1 MIKTDYYTDADF
13 EKQMAQFANELN
25 ESEKPKANN
34 KKHSGK
40 IIDIVSKKQNAFP
53 YQVFP
58 EVIQAVINEWHKAFP
73 IPSEY
78 YAAGILAAFS
88 GAIGN
93 SVKIEYKRGYT
104 EPALLYMALVG
115 SPGLGK
121 TPALNK
127 AINPLINKEIEYRDA
142 YKEAKA
148 TFAQLSAEA
157 KEDKGEKPPSPL
169 CRELIIDDSTTEAVA
184 GLMHDNPKGLT
195 LIKDELMGFIGNMNK
210 YNKGADAEF
219 WLSTWSNTTAK
230 TNRSTKETI
239 FVKSSYVTIVGG
251 IQKNVVK
258 KLTTQDNVNNGFAA
272 RFLFVVP
279 DSFDRKK
286 DTDYE
291 PDLTIIDKY
300 SKALNTLFES
310 LESAC
315 GSPVLHDGYLIGC
328 GINPAIIRMT
338 TEAKTIFRDW
348 KNSMVDKGNNSSSDW
363 ERGSLTKLEAYCLRF
378 SLILELMNASCND
391 IEIKKTGDE
400 KEPAMN
406 ISIQPETVTRAIQ
419 LCGYF
424 EATMEAIIDNV
435 SLTKEEAIL
444 SELPKNHLAF
454 YNALPIDFYTHEAM
468 ELKEKF
474 KMSKSTVN
482 RLFKNEALFFI
493 EGRGHYKKLLTVN
506 EI

>member
-1 MIKTDYYTDADF
+1 MNKTDYNTDAGF
-13 EKQMAQFANELN
+13 EERMAQFAIELN
-25 ESEKPKANN
+25 ESERPNASN

-40 IIDIVSKKQNAFP
+40 IIDIESKKQNAFP

-127 AINPLINKEIEYRDA
+127 AINPLINKEIDYRDA
-142 YKEAKA
+142 YKEAKIK
-148 TFAQLSAEA
+148 FAQLSAEA

-279 DSFDRKK
+279 DNFDRKK
-286 DTDYE
+286 DTEYE
-291 PDLTIIDKY
+291 ADITIIEKY

-310 LESAC
+310 LEIAC

-328 GINPAIIRMT
+328 GINPGIIRMT
-338 TEAKTIFRDW
+338 TEAKTIFRGW
-348 KNSMVDKGNNSSSDW
+348 KNNMVDKGNNSSSDW

-378 SLILELMNASCND
+378 SLILELMNTACAD
-391 IEIKKTGDE
+391 LEIKKTGDE
-400 KEPAMN
+400 KEPTMN
-406 ISIQPETVTRAIQ
+406 ISIQPETVKRAIQ
-419 LCGYF
+419 LCEYF

-435 SLTKEEAIL
+435 SLTKEETIL

-454 YNALPIDFYTHEAM
+454 YNALPTDFQKMEAV
-468 ELKEKF
+468 ELIEKYSLSESTLKRLLKKEELF
-474 KMSKSTVN
+474 SKPS
-482 RLFKNEALFFI
+482 
-493 EGRGHYKKLLTVN
+493 RGQYQKLITVN